1 MSKLLE
7 RSEQR
12 KQQAAHERRVAEMRP
27 SLDTRAPAVP
37 AGAHLARNPKR
48 EQQLEGASRLPART
62 QHARARARARAC
74 ACAS

>member
-12 KQQAAHERRVAEMRP
+12 KQQAAHERRLAEMRP

-48 EQQLEGASRLPART
+48 EQQLEGAF
-62 QHARARARARAC
+62 
-74 ACAS
+74 